1 MNLHCMMTV
10 SEHEKAEWARLAQAA
25 YAANRNDLGH
35 QYSVAASLQKGGS
48 ISISRFDWLQRGY
61 RGWLIGGFA
70 ELDARRA
77 QES

>member
-10 SEHEKAEWARLAQAA
+10 NAHEKAEWSRLAQAA
-25 YAANRNDLGH
+25 YAADRNAIGH
-35 QYSVAASLQKGGS
+35 QYSVAASLPNGGQ

-70 ELDARRA
+70 EFDARRA